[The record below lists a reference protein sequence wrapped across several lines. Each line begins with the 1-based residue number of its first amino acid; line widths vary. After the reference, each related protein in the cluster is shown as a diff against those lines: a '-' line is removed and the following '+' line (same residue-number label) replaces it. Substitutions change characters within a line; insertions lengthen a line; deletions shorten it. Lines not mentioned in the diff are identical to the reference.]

1 MPNLTESFFFTSS
14 TISLIFLMMKGI
26 FSHIVGDFLLVER
39 PEGRREVAPE
49 EEEDFVDL
57 VDLEDTEDLAIY
69 NIITN

>member
-1 MPNLTESFFFTSS
+1 
-14 TISLIFLMMKGI
+14 MMKGI

-49 EEEDFVDL
+49 EEEDLVDL
-57 VDLEDTEDLAIY
+57 VDLEDTEDLVIY